1 MTVATQI
8 RGHFPGITNK
18 FQSKPMPKTK
28 GPMIFVDV
36 DKLEICNDPLPS
48 NRAVANE
55 YKYDAVFDRL
65 LRGTTCHQCI
75 KCDRKKVGVISGAM
89 RKYIERHKLKDHIVK
104 STTNYEG
111 TNTGRVWLVYV
122 GKDGAA

>member
-8 RGHFPGITNK
+8 RGHFPGIANK
-18 FQSKPMPKTK
+18 FQSKPMPKPK

-48 NRAVANE
+48 NRATANE

-65 LRGTTCHQCI
+65 LLRAPNQCI
-75 KCDRKKVGVISGAM
+75 KCDRKKVGVISGAL
-89 RKYIERHKLKDHIVK
+89 RKYIERRRLKDHIVK
-104 STTNYEG
+104 STTNYES

-122 GKDGAA
+122 SKDGAA